1 MDISQ
6 KSHTSQKILDEAEKL
21 FATKGYD
28 ASSIRDI
35 TTNAG
40 VNLAAIHYH
49 FGSKEKLLEKL
60 LKRKI
65 KWLNEERLLALSLL
79 EKKSSGKPLRPSD
92 ILDAFF
98 GTLFDM
104 FGDSKNGGDMFLRL
118 LGRAALE
125 QNSNLWSIVNLED
138 NNVMTK
144 FKSALFTSL
153 PDVPKIEIVWRFHF
167 MIGATSHAISGTG
180 ISKIFDTAEIKPE
193 KLSDSKCL
201 LKKRLMPFL
210 LAGLRAPLPLNSIDT
225 FST

>member
-1 MDISQ
+1 MYH
-6 KSHTSQKILDEAEKL
+6 KSETYKKILNEAEKL

-35 TTNAG
+35 TANAG

-60 LKRKI
+60 IKRKL
-65 KWLNEERLLALSLL
+65 KKLNEQRLFALTNL
-79 EKKSSGKPLRPSD
+79 EKKAFGKPLRPSD

-104 FGDSKNGGDMFLRL
+104 FDDTNNGGDMFLRL

-138 NNVMTK
+138 SNVLTK
-144 FKSALFTSL
+144 FKSALFYSL

-180 ISKIFDTAEIKPE
+180 ISKIFNTAEVKPE
-193 KLSDSKCL
+193 SKTTSRIL

-210 LAGLRAPLPLNSIDT
+210 LGGLRSPLPVHSNKTLQP
-225 FST
+225 

>member
-1 MDISQ
+1 MYQ
-6 KSHTSQKILDEAEKL
+6 KTETYQKILNEAEKL
-21 FATKGYD
+21 FATRGYD

-60 LKRKI
+60 IKKKLKL
-65 KWLNEERLLALSLL
+65 LNKQRLSALSRL
-79 EKKSSGKPLRPSD
+79 EKKACGKPLRPSD

-104 FGDSKNGGDMFLRL
+104 FDDKNNGGDMFLRL
-118 LGRAALE
+118 LGRASLE

-138 NNVMTK
+138 NNVITK
-144 FKSALFTSL
+144 FKSALFYSL

-180 ISKIFDTAEIKPE
+180 ISKIFNTAEIKPE
-193 KLSDSKCL
+193 SKTTSRLL

-210 LAGLRAPLPLNSIDT
+210 LGGLRSPLPMKINNNLKP
-225 FST
+225 